1 MTSPQQRRIVTFT
14 TDFGDHFALAQMK
27 ASVLMVNSHA
37 KVVTI
42 SNQIKPFSI
51 LEGAFVLS
59 HTYNLF
65 PKGTIHVGVV
75 DPGVGT
81 KREGVVIKTK
91 NYTFIGPNNG
101 LFSESF
107 KKDVVEAY
115 KINEDLVNPEHSNTF
130 HGRDVFARLA
140 GMLTLNESLDGYA
153 EKMDIKDLITL
164 EFQPDQ
170 VLHIDHY
177 GNIKVNRNCDDM
189 QIGDKLEVTFHGQ
202 KNVIPFF
209 KTFGDIAPGE
219 YLAYKGSHNIME
231 IAKNLGSANRY
242 LKLQVGDVL
251 EIEKI

>member
-1 MTSPQQRRIVTFT
+1 MIQHRRIVTFT

-27 ASVLMVNSHA
+27 ASVLMINSHA

-42 SNQIKPFSI
+42 SNQIKSFSI

-59 HTYNLF
+59 QTYKLF

-81 KREGVVIKTK
+81 KREGVVIKTSD
-91 NYTFIGPNNG
+91 YTFIGPNNG
-101 LFSESF
+101 LFSQAF
-107 KKDVVEAY
+107 KEDVVEAY
-115 KINEDLVNPEHSNTF
+115 HINEELVNPKHSNTF

-140 GMLTLNESLDGYA
+140 GLLTLDESLTGYSKPMKK
-153 EKMDIKDLITL
+153 EDLIKIL
-164 EFQPDQ
+164 VQDDQ

-177 GNIKVNRNCDDM
+177 GNLKINRNCDDLK
-189 QIGDKLEVTFHGQ
+189 IGDNLQVTVHGQ
-202 KNVIPFF
+202 KLVIPFYN
-209 KTFGDIAPGE
+209 TFGDIAPGE

-231 IAKNLGSANRY
+231 IAKNLGSANQH

-251 EIEKI
+251 EIEKL

>member
-1 MTSPQQRRIVTFT
+1 MSQHRSIVTFT

-42 SNQIKPFSI
+42 SNQIKSFSI

-59 HTYNLF
+59 QTYKLF

-81 KREGVVIKTK
+81 KREGVVIKTSD
-91 NYTFIGPNNG
+91 YTFVGPNNG
-101 LFSESF
+101 LFSRAF
-107 KKDVVEAY
+107 AGNVTEAY
-115 KINEDLVNPEHSNTF
+115 RINEDLVNSSHSNTF
-130 HGRDVFARLA
+130 HGRDIFAKLA
-140 GMLTLNESLDGYA
+140 GILTTEEGLDKYA
-153 EKMDIKDLITL
+153 KTMDKKTLVDLPFL
-164 EFQPDQ
+164 PDQ

-177 GNIKVNRNCDDM
+177 GNIKINRDCDSL
-189 QIGDKLEVTFHGQ
+189 QIGDQLQINVHGQ
-202 KNVIPFF
+202 KLVVPFF

-231 IAKNLGSANRY
+231 IAKNLGSANQY
-242 LKLQVGDVL
+242 LKLQVGDIL
-251 EIEKI
+251 EIEKV